1 MKRIIFLS
9 ILTTALLFSGCSST
23 GSVAKSE
30 KPENPRGSVS
40 EGNNNFTSL
49 ADFLY
54 RVPGVN
60 VSGSGNN
67 VTVIVRGVNSFT
79 SNITPLYVIDG
90 TSVGYSY
97 SQVNS
102 MLSPKDIDYIRVLKD
117 AEAATYGV
125 RGGTGVVLIKTKGSN
140 WDG

>member
-9 ILTTALLFSGCSST
+9 ILTIALVFAGCSST
-23 GSVAKSE
+23 ESVAETPKT
-30 KPENPRGSVS
+30 ENPKGSVS
-40 EGNNNFTSL
+40 EEYNNFHSL

-67 VTVIVRGVNSFT
+67 VRVIVRGVNSFNLDV
-79 SNITPLYVIDG
+79 SPLYVIDG
-90 TSVGYSY
+90 TAVGRSY

-102 MLSPKDIDYIRVLKD
+102 MLSPKDIDYIQVLKD
-117 AEAATYGV
+117 ERASSYGV
-125 RGGTGVVLIKTKGSN
+125 RGSNGVILIKTKGSN
-140 WDG
+140 SK

>member
-9 ILTTALLFSGCSST
+9 ILATVFLFAGCSST
-23 GSVAKSE
+23 GSVAESE
-30 KPENPRGSVS
+30 KKENPRGSVS
-40 EGNNNFTSL
+40 EDYNNFYSL

-67 VTVIVRGVNSFT
+67 VRVIVRGVNSFKLDV
-79 SNITPLYVIDG
+79 SPLYVIDG
-90 TSVGYSY
+90 TAVGRSY

-102 MLSPKDIDYIRVLKD
+102 MLSPKDIDYVQVLKD
-117 AEAATYGV
+117 ERASSYGV
-125 RGGTGVVLIKTKGSN
+125 RGSNGVILIKTKGSN
-140 WDG
+140 SK

>member
-1 MKRIIFLS
+1 MKNLIFLS
-9 ILTTALLFSGCSST
+9 ILAISLSFAGCSTT
-23 GSVAKSE
+23 GSVTDSE
-30 KPENPRGSVS
+30 KKENPRGSIS

-60 VSGSGNN
+60 VSGSGDN
-67 VTVIVRGVNSFT
+67 VRVIVRGVNSFT

-97 SQVNS
+97 SRVNS